1 MKDRC
6 RIGVVGLGV
15 MGRNLTLNMADH
27 GFPVAGFDT
36 DAQKRNTAVGV
47 AHERPILIAGSLAGL
62 VDALTVPR
70 AVLLMVP
77 AGPPVDAV
85 IGQLLPILSRGD
97 CIIDGGNSFYKDT
110 DLRAGATG
118 AVGIHFLGAGISGGE
133 RGAREG
139 PSIMPGG
146 PFEAYEIMRP
156 IFEAIAAEA
165 GGEPCVGY
173 LGPGS
178 AGHYVK
184 MVHNGIE
191 YGMLQL
197 IAESYDLMKRGLG
210 LDDDELA
217 GTFAAWNET
226 ELGGYLV
233 EITARIFTERDDR
246 TGERLIDVILD
257 EARQKGT
264 GKWTSQD
271 AMDLQVPLPTV
282 DAAVAARHLSMNREE
297 RRGIATLIHGQE
309 RRFAGERDLF
319 LVNLRNALHAAT
331 IVTFAQCMALLAAA
345 SKVYAFGLN
354 LGEIAR
360 IWRGGCIIRT
370 RVLERIREAF
380 HDEPDLPSLLLHEG
394 LGGEVSRRRQALG
407 WVADTAADLGIP
419 APAFMASLS
428 YIDGASSPWLP
439 ANLIQAQRDYFGA
452 HTYERTDARGAFHT
466 EWQSGNDAGNTTRK
480 GGADR
485 DQHR

>member
-1 MKDRC
+1 MNEKC
-6 RIGVVGLGV
+6 SIGMVGLGV
-15 MGRNLTLNMADH
+15 MGRNLALNIADH

-36 DAQKRNTAVGV
+36 DPLKRAEATGNSGG
-47 AHERPILIAGSLAGL
+47 ERICVFPSLAGL
-62 VDALTVPR
+62 TEALTVPR
-70 AVLLMVP
+70 SVLLMVP

-85 IGQLLPILSRGD
+85 IGQLLPLLGPGD

-110 DLRAGATG
+110 DLRSQAAGATG
-118 AVGIHFLGAGISGGE
+118 VAYLGVGISGGE
-133 RGAREG
+133 RGARTG

-146 PFEAYEIMRP
+146 PLQAYETVRP
-156 IFEAIAAEA
+156 IFEAIAAA
-165 GGEPCVGY
+165 VNREPCVGY

-191 YGMLQL
+191 YGLLQL
-197 IAESYDLMKRGLG
+197 IAESYDLLKRGLH
-210 LDDDELA
+210 LSDDELA
-217 GTFAAWNET
+217 ATYAAWNET
-226 ELGGYLV
+226 ELSGYLL
-233 EITARIFTERDDR
+233 EITAAIFTERDDL

-282 DAAVAARHLSMNREE
+282 DAAVAARHLSMNKGDRL
-297 RRGIATLIHGQE
+297 RVAQVIHGQE
-309 RRFAGERDLF
+309 RRFAGDRDLF

-331 IVTFAQCMALLAAA
+331 IATFAQCMALLRTA
-345 SKVYAFGLN
+345 SKVYAYGLR

-370 RVLERIREAF
+370 QVLEQIREAF
-380 HDEPDLPSLLLHEG
+380 KADPDIPNLLLHEE
-394 LGGEVSRRRQALG
+394 LGAEVSRRRQALG

-419 APAFMASLS
+419 APAFMASLC
-428 YIDGASSPWLP
+428 YVDGCASPWLP

-452 HTYERTDARGAFHT
+452 HTYERTDTRGSFHT
-466 EWQSGNDAGNTTRK
+466 EWESGTNNHQE
-480 GGADR
+480 GGENVR
-485 DQHR
+485 PR